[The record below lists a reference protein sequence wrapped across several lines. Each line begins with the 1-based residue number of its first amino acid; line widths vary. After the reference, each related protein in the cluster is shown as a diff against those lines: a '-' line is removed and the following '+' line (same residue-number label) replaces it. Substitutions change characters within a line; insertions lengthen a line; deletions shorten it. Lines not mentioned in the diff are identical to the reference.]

1 MTTRS
6 KMNFPFKTPYYTVR
20 LVFFAL
26 KNITLNLTW
35 KEQNTFKPLKHQ
47 AKSGTK
53 SVNRILSYII
63 LLFLLCNFVTVSAQ
77 DAPSAKPLIE
87 VLNELHIR
95 FGYQFNYASETVD
108 GIQVVPPSKELSF
121 DESLHFIHERTR
133 LIFTVLDDK
142 IVSVKKPEPQLCG
155 YLKDKNIQEPI
166 VNATVQSGKNST
178 ITDENGYFEL
188 KLKTQNVIIS
198 IRHIGYK
205 TLDRSYQ
212 FFKEYTC
219 GTIYLVPD
227 ELQLTE
233 VVLSDFLIRGIDKLN
248 DGSFKIDF
256 DRFSILPGLIETDV
270 LQSVQAFPGIQS
282 INETVSDINIRG
294 GTNDQ
299 NLILWDGIK
308 MYQSGHFFGLISMY
322 NPQITQK
329 VSLRKNG
336 TPVGYTDGVSG
347 TIAMETDKKIN
358 SKLQA
363 NVAFNFLDGNAFVDV
378 PLGKKSSV
386 QVAAR
391 KAISNFVES
400 PTYTAYFDRIKQ
412 DTEVASNANTDLE
425 FDFYDHSLRWLYQPS
440 EKDEIQLNFINAN
453 NELIF
458 NENAT
463 VGGVEES
470 RRSSVAQNSIA
481 GGLQYHRSWTDRLRT
496 SFHIYETDYTLNASN
511 ANILDNQRFT
521 QKNSVSETG
530 VKLESQYQLT
540 DEWQIM
546 VGYQYIDS
554 KVTNLDSIDNPRFKR
569 LEGEVLRTHAGF
581 TQLGYVSKDKMTT
594 LNAGVR
600 YNYLDKLKKHLLEPR
615 FSFNQRFLNSF
626 NLEILGEF
634 KHQNTSQIINFQ
646 NDFLGIEKRRWRLS
660 NDVETQ
666 VDDVESIP
674 VNIGKQI
681 SAGLS
686 FSDKGWLVN
695 LVGYYKDV
703 NGITASSQGFQ
714 NQYEFRTGIGGYDA
728 IGVDLLIRK
737 QFKNLNTWLSYS
749 YLSSDYTF
757 TFESEPQAGFANN
770 PEQANFANNLEVV
783 HSATFGATYTTPH
796 FLFSA
801 GMNWHSGKP
810 ITRPVE
816 GNEILEDNSVNYGP
830 ANNDRLD
837 DYMRVD
843 LSAIYQ
849 FKMKGTS
856 KVNIGVSV
864 WNLLDKENTINNFYK
879 VNALG
884 TAEEVEQNSL
894 GITPN
899 AVLRVYL

>member
-1 MTTRS
+1 
-6 KMNFPFKTPYYTVR
+6 MNHIR
-20 LVFFAL
+20 
-26 KNITLNLTW
+26 
-35 KEQNTFKPLKHQ
+35 
-47 AKSGTK
+47 
-53 SVNRILSYII
+53 SYII
-63 LLFLLCNFVTVSAQ
+63 LLFLLCNFAPISAQ
-77 DAPSAKPLIE
+77 DAPSSEELIK
-87 VLNELHIR
+87 VLKELQAR

-108 GIQVVPPSKELSF
+108 DIEVVPPSKELSF
-121 DESLHFIHERTR
+121 DESMRYIQEHTKLVFSI
-133 LIFTVLDDK
+133 LDNK
-142 IVSVKKPEPQLCG
+142 IVSIKNPELQLCG
-155 YLKDKNIQEPI
+155 YLKDKNTQEPI
-166 VNATVQSGKNST
+166 MNATVQGNKSST
-178 ITDENGYFEL
+178 ITDENGYFEI
-188 KLKTQNVIIS
+188 KPDSKDDIIS
-198 IRHIGYK
+198 IRHIGFK

-212 FFKEYTC
+212 FFKAYTC

-227 ELQLTE
+227 ELQLAE

-336 TPVGYTDGVSG
+336 TPISYTDGVSG
-347 TIAMETDKKIN
+347 TISMETDREIT
-358 SKLQA
+358 SKFQG
-363 NVAFNFLDGNAFVDV
+363 NVALNFLDGNAFVDV
-378 PLGKKSSV
+378 PLGKKSSL
-386 QVAAR
+386 QLAAR
-391 KAISNFVES
+391 KGISNFLES
-400 PTYTAYFDRIKQ
+400 PTYTTYFNRIKQ
-412 DTEVASNANTDLE
+412 DTEVESNTNTDLE

-440 EKDEIQLNFINAN
+440 EKDEIQLNFINVN

-463 VGGVEES
+463 VGVVEES

-481 GGLQYHRSWTDRLRT
+481 GGLQYHRTWSDRLRT
-496 SFHIYETDYTLNASN
+496 SLHIYETDYTLNASN
-511 ANILDNQRFT
+511 ANILDDQRFT

-530 VKLESQYQLT
+530 VKLESSYQLI
-540 DEWQIM
+540 DELQLR

-554 KVTNLDSIDNPRFKR
+554 KVTNLDSIDNPRFLR
-569 LEGEVLRTHAGF
+569 LEGEVLRTQAVF
-581 TQLGYVSKDKMTT
+581 TQLGYVSKNKMTT

-600 YNYLDKLKKHLLEPR
+600 YNYLDKFKRHLLEPR
-615 FSFNQRFLNSF
+615 LSFNQRFLNSF

-660 NDVETQ
+660 NDA
-666 VDDVESIP
+666 DIP
-674 VNIGKQI
+674 VIIGKQL

-686 FSDKGWLVN
+686 FSNSGWLVN

-714 NQYEFRTGIGGYDA
+714 NQYEFVTGIGGYDA
-728 IGVDLLIRK
+728 LGVDVLIRK

-757 TFESEPQAGFANN
+757 DFQSLPQAS
-770 PEQANFANNLEVV
+770 FANNLEVV
-783 HSATFGATYTTPH
+783 NSATFGATYTSPH

-801 GMNWHSGKP
+801 GLNWHSGKP
-810 ITRPVE
+810 ITRPSE
-816 GNEILEDNSVNYGP
+816 GNEVLEDNTINYGP
-830 ANNDRLD
+830 VNDDRLD

-843 LSAIYQ
+843 LSTIYQ
-849 FKMKGTS
+849 FKMKGAS

-864 WNLLDKENTINNFYK
+864 WNLFDRKNTINNFYR
-879 VNALG
+879 VDTVG
-884 TAEEVEQNSL
+884 EVEEVRQNSL

-899 AVLRVYL
+899 AVIRVYF